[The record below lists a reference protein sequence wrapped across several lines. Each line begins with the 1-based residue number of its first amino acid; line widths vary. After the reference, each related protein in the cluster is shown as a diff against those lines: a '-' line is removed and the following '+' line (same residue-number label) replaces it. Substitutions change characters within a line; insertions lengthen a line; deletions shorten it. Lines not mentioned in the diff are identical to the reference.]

1 MIQSKRRLLGQPF
14 VDTENGL
21 FSLAE
26 VSEERIHRLV
36 QRSVELFEDRAD
48 HSRPLASTIVGVLF
62 AKTSTRTR
70 TAFSAAA
77 LRLGGQILTFGPDEL
92 QLATGESLEDT
103 ARVFGRMLD
112 ILVIRTAGPVEQM
125 RRISRYGRLPV
136 INAMASEEHPSQ
148 GICDLATVKLYFGR
162 VETVKILYMGEG
174 NNTAASLLNGI
185 AHYQGCELT
194 LMTPPSYGIHEDVF
208 SAAQK
213 RAMANGTRIRQVHSL
228 EQLPGDVDV
237 VYATR
242 WQTTG
247 TTKHGTAWREE
258 FRSFYVDE
266 SLMGRWPNAVFMH
279 DLPAHRGDEVST
291 AVLEGTQTLAWTQA
305 EMKLASAMAI
315 LESLVLDK

>member
-21 FSLAE
+21 FSLAD
-26 VSEERIHRLV
+26 VSGERIHRLV

-162 VETVKILYMGEG
+162 VETVKIMYMGEG

-185 AHYQGCELT
+185 AHYQGCELS
-194 LMTPPSYGIHEDVF
+194 LMTPPSYGIRDDVF
-208 SAAQK
+208 
-213 RAMANGTRIRQVHSL
+213 
-228 EQLPGDVDV
+228 
-237 VYATR
+237 
-242 WQTTG
+242 
-247 TTKHGTAWREE
+247 
-258 FRSFYVDE
+258 
-266 SLMGRWPNAVFMH
+266 
-279 DLPAHRGDEVST
+279 
-291 AVLEGTQTLAWTQA
+291 
-305 EMKLASAMAI
+305 
-315 LESLVLDK
+315 